1 MTSLLFFFSSGF
13 LFLSNHFVNN
23 ADMDNQVH
31 RLGVNFHMLPINSPK
46 CPFRDN
52 HFEGKMNV
60 RPESRGA
67 QEVNYFPS
75 RMDTTTKES
84 PCHPVDLEAVE
95 GHPVRKDPPVHK
107 TLDDFHQAG
116 NRWRSFDDAR
126 KRRFSD
132 RLALSLSGSRTTQ
145 EIRDIWLGYWSKVDE
160 TLGNMIRVYDRSLLW
175 LAFFFFSL
183 TLFPQKQDLGDT
195 LEGSCDPERIPTA
208 TPCPSPQVQDSLHR
222 HRSRHCLN
230 FVPHKRI
237 NKIKKNKEKNWY
249 PLIATLWNNLL
260 LLPELGNLPA
270 QNGPAPLLEDHE
282 LEAVKVGV
290 GVPLLALLKVLGPG
304 GSLELANGVVGN
316 EGLLKSL
323 RLGGV
328 GHAKLEVGQ
337 REALEVDGL
346 AGNSGGGAIDQS
358 PVVVNDI
365 NNNG

>member
-1 MTSLLFFFSSGF
+1 MINKEGKDTFFRWHFRSTLGEIGMLEEEAATQHFSFHTQDLVQAIQRGDFPVWHLEIQTIDPRNLPEDFDPLDPTKEWPTERFPFKKVGEFTLNENVESFFADNENIAFNPARLPPGIVPSADKLLQARLFACNDFSSLFFFLRV

-175 LAFFFFSL
+175 LAFFF
-183 TLFPQKQDLGDT
+183 LFPDFVYTKTG
-195 LEGSCDPERIPTA
+195 PW
-208 TPCPSPQVQDSLHR
+208 R
-222 HRSRHCLN
+222 HS
-230 FVPHKRI
+230 
-237 NKIKKNKEKNWY
+237 
-249 PLIATLWNNLL
+249 
-260 LLPELGNLPA
+260 
-270 QNGPAPLLEDHE
+270 
-282 LEAVKVGV
+282 
-290 GVPLLALLKVLGPG
+290 
-304 GSLELANGVVGN
+304 
-316 EGLLKSL
+316 
-323 RLGGV
+323 
-328 GHAKLEVGQ
+328 
-337 REALEVDGL
+337 
-346 AGNSGGGAIDQS
+346 
-358 PVVVNDI
+358 
-365 NNNG
+365 